1 MKFVYSK
8 LDSFEFTSNFL
19 ILIYFLEGSSNEQKC
34 RFVPTG
40 ISLTFFYKERPS
52 FIKISPSSNFF
63 PIVNLPV
70 PIIGKCSETVLA
82 VVLLLVNTIFVLLIT
97 CLKLSNI
104 VHVVNVQGNKY
115 RLPNPS

>member
-1 MKFVYSK
+1 MKFFCSK
-8 LDSFEFTSNFL
+8 LDSFEFTSNF
-19 ILIYFLEGSSNEQKC
+19 ILIYFIEGSSNEQKC

-115 RLPNPS
+115 RLPNSS